1 MSRPLFTP
9 EELEEL
15 ARIDAELEQAPLTNE
30 ELRASRRRDRE
41 AVLSGLDNRGR
52 AIAERKRQYYEAFYY
67 ADRPAQDG
75 IRARRK
81 ALRVTQAELAHRVGV
96 STALICMIENGR
108 CGVVPQ
114 TMRMIE
120 EALEEMEGAMT

>member
-1 MSRPLFTP
+1 M
-9 EELEEL
+9 
-15 ARIDAELEQAPLTNE
+15 
-30 ELRASRRRDRE
+30 
-41 AVLSGLDNRGR
+41 
-52 AIAERKRQYYEAFYY
+52 RQYYEAFYY

-81 ALRVTQAELAHRVGV
+81 ALRVSQAELAHRVGV
-96 STALICMIENGR
+96 SQSLICMIENGR

-114 TMRMIE
+114 TMRLIE